1 MEERN
6 LQAKLDEINRKLDFI
21 LNEIDH
27 QRKHREEMEDLKAD
41 LNRVAKDIYLTAL
54 DELEEV
60 HDYLKTGDVFHL
72 FKKILRNINNLTKL
86 FEQIENLRDF
96 VKDFGPISREMAID
110 FMYKLDELDRKGY
123 FDFLKETQRIFDN
136 IVTSFTV
143 DDVRALGD
151 NIVTILNTIKN
162 LTQPDMLQAVN
173 NALNVYKKLDI
184 DVEENI
190 SLIKLIKELNHP
202 ETKKALY
209 FGLQFL
215 KSLSTLNQ
223 NGSGLIPALNKSENK
238 S

>member
-96 VKDFGPISREMAID
+96 VEDFGPISREMAID